1 MKFEEHKNYAN
12 LSISEITNTKLGVLN
27 RKNTGGII

>member
-1 MKFEEHKNYAN
+1 MKFEKNYAN

-27 RKNTGGII
+27 RKNTGGIIN